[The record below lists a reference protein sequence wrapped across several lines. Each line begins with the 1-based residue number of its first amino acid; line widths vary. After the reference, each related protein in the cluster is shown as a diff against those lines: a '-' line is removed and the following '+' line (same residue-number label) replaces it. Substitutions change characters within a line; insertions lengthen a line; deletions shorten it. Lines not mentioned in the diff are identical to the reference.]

1 MLSAP
6 MPSATKTM
14 PKFTIYL
21 FLNIFLLSSAW
32 GADWRRL
39 PSPPEYQ
46 AMVDLDTVKK
56 NQHGGIFTLR
66 RAYPAAQ
73 TLADGKE
80 YHSTRQQYVIN
91 CGEGHAA
98 LAATAYYGADRKLVR
113 ADMRPKWKS
122 DLAAPAAESELANGM
137 KLACE
142 RLATLGDGDAA
153 TKKAEPAPSTGAKP
167 AVARSSSGSGIVI
180 SRNGHILTNQHVVRQ
195 CDAHEIIDDKNRV
208 LKAELGAIDV
218 AKDLALLTVSEKFS
232 AAAPV
237 RKAAEPRL
245 GEAVTVVGYPL
256 VGVLGTKPSVGFG
269 HVSSTVGVRGNPVQM
284 QISVPIQRGNS
295 GGPVL
300 DQAGNLIGVVVSKLD
315 ALKLAQRTGDLP
327 QNVNF
332 AIKGESVRT
341 FLESNKIEFE
351 AAEDTARLEN
361 TEIAS
366 RGAAVT
372 VRVRCIRNAVPVAAQ
387 Q

>member
-1 MLSAP
+1 
-6 MPSATKTM
+6 MPSDVKTM
-14 PKFTIYL
+14 PKFFIYL
-21 FLNIFLLSSAW
+21 FLKIFLLTPAW
-32 GADWRRL
+32 GADWRKL
-39 PSPPEYQ
+39 PSPPAYQ

-56 NQHGGIFTLR
+56 NQHGAIFTLR
-66 RAYPAAQ
+66 RAYRDAR

-80 YHSTRQQYVIN
+80 YHSTHLQYVIN
-91 CGEGHAA
+91 CSDGTAA
-98 LAATAYYGADRKLVR
+98 LAVTAYYGEDRKLVR

-122 DLAAPAAESELANGM
+122 ELAAPAAESELANAM

-180 SRNGHILTNQHVVRQ
+180 NRNGHVLTNQHVVRQ

-218 AKDLALLTVSEKFS
+218 AKDLALLIVSEKFS

-256 VGVLGTKPSVGFG
+256 VGVLGTRPSVGFG

-332 AIKGESVRT
+332 AIKGESVRS

-366 RGAAVT
+366 RGAAIT
-372 VRVRCIRNAVPVAAQ
+372 VRVRCIRNAVPVASGAAQ